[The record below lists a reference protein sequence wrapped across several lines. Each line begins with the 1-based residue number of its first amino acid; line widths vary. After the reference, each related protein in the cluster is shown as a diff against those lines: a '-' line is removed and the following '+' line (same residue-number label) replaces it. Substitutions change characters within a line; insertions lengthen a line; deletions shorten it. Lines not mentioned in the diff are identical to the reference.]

1 MLQQLA
7 PTQWLRSSGV
17 WEPCLLALLPSLPAT
32 PPISCPP
39 HPPCVQAAYPLP
51 WVRAA
56 KFWPTTSRV
65 DNVYGDR
72 NLVLTLPKAQA
83 AAAAAADEPQAMT
96 A

>member
-1 MLQQLA
+1 ME
-7 PTQWLRSSGV
+7 V
-17 WEPCLLALLPSLPAT
+17 WEPRLLALLPSPACDASHQLPPWPT
-32 PPISCPP
+32 
-39 HPPCVQAAYPLP
+39 VLQAAYPLP